1 MGNGIPSG
9 IPDGIAASEAANNAA
24 AAGAFA
30 PLLALGIPGSGTA
43 AVLLSGLMMWGLTP
57 GPQLFTDEPE
67 FCWGLISSMYVGNIL
82 CLAMGMLM
90 IPLLVRLIS
99 VPSKLISPVVVTL
112 CFIGA
117 FAASNEVNNLYVML
131 LGGLAGYF
139 MNKYDYPTAPMLLA
153 FVLTP
158 TIEKNLYRTLMV
170 NNGSLSIFWE
180 RPITLGLLIATAALM
195 VAPVVLKAVRK
206 GKKAEAQQ

>member
-1 MGNGIPSG
+1 
-9 IPDGIAASEAANNAA
+9 
-24 AAGAFA
+24 
-30 PLLALGIPGSGTA
+30 
-43 AVLLSGLMMWGLTP
+43 MMWGLTP

-180 RPITLGLLIATAALM
+180 RPITLGLLIATVALM

>member
-1 MGNGIPSG
+1 MEYLNAFLCGGILC
-9 IPDGIAASEAANNAA
+9 
-24 AAGAFA
+24 AAGQI
-30 PLLALGIPGSGTA
+30 LIDKTN
-43 AVLLSGLMMWGLTP
+43 LTP
-57 GPQLFTDEPE
+57 ARILVG
-67 FCWGLISSMYVGNIL
+67 YVVGGVI
-82 CLAMGMLM
+82 
-90 IPLLVRLIS
+90 
-99 VPSKLISPVVVTL
+99 
-112 CFIGA
+112 
-117 FAASNEVNNLYVML
+117 

-158 TIEKNLYRTLMV
+158 TIEKNLYRALMV

-180 RPITLGLLIATAALM
+180 RPITLGLLIATVALM

>member
-1 MGNGIPSG
+1 MITPRNELSLNPARITRASK
-9 IPDGIAASEAANNAA
+9 IAFCAYLLKIRCKSWEPT
-24 AAGAFA
+24 AFYRA
-30 PLLALGIPGSGTA
+30 FL
-43 AVLLSGLMMWGLTP
+43 
-57 GPQLFTDEPE
+57 
-67 FCWGLISSMYVGNIL
+67 
-82 CLAMGMLM
+82 

>member
-1 MGNGIPSG
+1 M
-9 IPDGIAASEAANNAA
+9 
-24 AAGAFA
+24 
-30 PLLALGIPGSGTA
+30 
-43 AVLLSGLMMWGLTP
+43 
-57 GPQLFTDEPE
+57 
-67 FCWGLISSMYVGNIL
+67 
-82 CLAMGMLM
+82 
-90 IPLLVRLIS
+90 
-99 VPSKLISPVVVTL
+99 VVTL

-158 TIEKNLYRTLMV
+158 TIERNLYRTLMV

-180 RPITLGLLIATAALM
+180 RPITLGLLIATVALM